1 MRIWALSISAVN
13 VKNIILTFI
22 PIFVAMGPLGNM
34 PIFISLT
41 QGLGK
46 REKQRIIRDAIITAS
61 LAIVIF
67 LLIGKGIFIL
77 VGVTISDFMLAGGIL
92 LLIIAITILLNVE
105 KIMKAPQEEVGIVP
119 LGTPIIVG
127 PAVFT
132 TSLILIDL
140 YGIIPTM
147 ISLVLNIAIT
157 GVIFFNA
164 DYITGMLGRGGT
176 RALSKIT
183 AVFLAA
189 IAVMMMRIGVVE
201 IIKSSLCQNPG

>member
-1 MRIWALSISAVN
+1 MRIRALSISAVN

-41 QGLGK
+41 QGLEKKEKK
-46 REKQRIIRDAIITAS
+46 RIVRDAIITAS
-61 LAIVIF
+61 IAIVIF
-67 LLIGKGIFIL
+67 LLIGKGIFAL

-92 LLIIAITILLNVE
+92 LLIIAITVLLNVE
-105 KIMKAPQEEVGIVP
+105 KTMKAPQGEVGIVP

-132 TSLILIDL
+132 TSLILIDR
-140 YGIIPTM
+140 YGIIPTI

-157 GVIFFNA
+157 GVIFINA
-164 DYITGMLGRGGT
+164 DYITRMLGRGGT

-183 AVFLAA
+183 AIFLAA

>member
-1 MRIWALSISAVN
+1 MRIRALSISAVN
-13 VKNIILTFI
+13 VENIILTFI

-41 QGLGK
+41 QGLRK

-67 LLIGKGIFIL
+67 LLIGKGIFVL

-157 GVIFFNA
+157 GVIFINA
-164 DYITGMLGRGGT
+164 DYITRMLGRGGT